1 MKKCRI
7 FLLLTSCLL
16 LFGIACKQ
24 PTVTNPHPLIRY
36 ILTQTAEPA
45 QCLQFREPPTP
56 RLAFQNVHLP
66 MVILFFMAGPQLPIV
81 GKLPQMKPQ

>member
-24 PTVTNPHPLIRY
+24 PTVTNSPSTYSIYFDPNGGTGTMSPIS
-36 ILTQTAEPA
+36 
-45 QCLQFREPPTP
+45 EPPTP

-66 MVILFFMAGPQLPIV
+66 MEILFFMAGPQLPIV